1 MCIPTDHKYYQNL
14 NKWQYNFKVI
24 LTFRNGKKN
33 EECEMWGFY
42 KSVVED
48 SDLLRCYT
56 VSNGQ

>member
-1 MCIPTDHKYYQNL
+1 M
-14 NKWQYNFKVI
+14 
-24 LTFRNGKKN
+24 GKN

-56 VSNGQ
+56 MSNGQ